1 MNETLS
7 KLTSRFIDDFNTAK
21 KVYKLDGNYAASSY
35 AASLLGCNVPIDTER
50 LKEARRLLNS
60 HATGLSSIKG
70 TLAKEVAAAAVAESS
85 DPDYAAQKI
94 NELYSTLRK
103 ICTGSDFFGVPA
115 SLIYKAVQ
123 SAQYEEAVKKVDD
136 IYKGLRKK
144 HPFLTSYED
153 IVGCTLMALSNKSV
167 YEIVNDSEECFEILK
182 QKFVINNNAQTVA
195 CVLSLFEGSAEER
208 CDKTIEVE
216 KVLKKARI
224 SFGDRSLGTLATIA
238 MVIKSEDLQSYI
250 NDVTEVS
257 DTLKSVRGLGNFG
270 VGRQFRN
277 LIASAIVTVAY
288 SEENKANIEAS
299 AVNGIVGTMFT
310 QHLIMVACMSY
321 AICYAAGSAHISSS
335 SDK

>member
-1 MNETLS
+1 MNETLK
-7 KLTSRFIDDFNTAK
+7 KLTSRFIYDFNTAK

-35 AASLLGCNVPIDTER
+35 AASLIGSKVAIDEER
-50 LKEARRLLNS
+50 LKEAKNLLNKN
-60 HATGLSSIKG
+60 ATGLVSIKG

-94 NELYSTLRK
+94 NELYATLRK
-103 ICTGSDFFGVPA
+103 ICTGSDLFGVPA
-115 SLIYKAVQ
+115 SIIYKTVQ
-123 SAQYEEAVKKVDD
+123 NVHYEEVIEKVNAV
-136 IYKGLRKK
+136 YKGLRKK

-153 IVGCTLMALSNKSV
+153 IVSCTLMALSNKSV
-167 YEIVNDSEECFEILK
+167 DEIVNDSEECFEILK

-195 CVLSLFEGSAEER
+195 CVLSIFEGSAEGR

-321 AICYAAGSAHISSS
+321 AICYAAGGAHISSS